1 MRAICTPEAA
11 VVRISI
17 EKTFLTT
24 AEGMRVIQPH
34 AQHFVV
40 DEPTLREALLQ
51 IIKKDDGRMMGTITE
66 IENRAVCTGWT
77 AGKLY
82 VLVAESAGD

>member
-1 MRAICTPEAA
+1 MTE
-11 VVRISI
+11 VVRISV

-24 AEGMRVIQPH
+24 AEGSRVINPN

-40 DEPTLREALLQ
+40 DEPSLQAALLHV
-51 IIKKDDGRMMGTITE
+51 IKTDEGRMMGTITE
-66 IENRAVCTGWT
+66 VENRAVCTGWT

-82 VLVAESAGD
+82 ILVAERAGD

>member
-1 MRAICTPEAA
+1 MHGDDT

-24 AEGMRVIQPH
+24 AEGLRVINPN

-40 DEPTLREALLQ
+40 DEISLSAALLH
-51 IIKKDDGRMMGTITE
+51 IIKNDDGRMMGTITE

-82 VLVAESAGD
+82 VLVAERAGD

>member
-1 MRAICTPEAA
+1 MHVMTEL
-11 VVRISI
+11 VRVSI

-24 AEGMRVIQPH
+24 AEGLRVINPN

-40 DEPTLREALLQ
+40 DEPSLQAALLH
-51 IIKKDDGRMMGTITE
+51 IIKNDDGRMMGTITE
-66 IENRAVCTGWT
+66 VENRAVCTGWT

-82 VLVAESAGD
+82 VLVAERAGD